1 MKIRE
6 VIYISLNKKIECIQC
21 CNKKPVQGLYQMEL
35 DSFQTFAVCAK
46 IESNLATSCFIDIE
60 PTLVVE
66 SCFQHVV
73 VKRMS
78 VNNRTKKKILSW
90 QLKKKKLEKK
100 KKCVLA
106 WCKI

>member
-1 MKIRE
+1 
-6 VIYISLNKKIECIQC
+6 
-21 CNKKPVQGLYQMEL
+21 MEL

-60 PTLVVE
+60 PMLVVE

-90 QLKKKKLEKK
+90 QLKTKKLEKK
-100 KKCVLA
+100 CVLA
-106 WCKI
+106 